1 MPTPKKTYWGLTAHQ
16 LKARRFCAAC
26 GELKVHD
33 AYTTNRVIRCRPCA
47 QANHPVKDEYKRL
60 ERKRQNVIK
69 TNKER
74 ADSVKNAQK
83 ANVKKAK
90 DKKNWAISADKR
102 EDIHSADNTNTVL
115 QQKRAKNTLRPVPGK
130 TASANVVQRELA
142 NRQLAKRKLIYFI
155 LRTFPEYEA
164 GWVHNLICTKL
175 EKFSADVIAKKAPR
189 LMIFVPPRH
198 GKSEIASKNFPAW
211 HLGHAPHHEIIAAS
225 YGVSLPMGFSRK
237 IKEMIK
243 TPAYQGVFPKTLMH
257 PDAQATE
264 GWLTTKGG
272 GYVPAGVGGSITG
285 KGAHVLIID
294 DPVKDADEAD
304 SETIRERNWDWYGST
319 ARTRLAPGGGI
330 LVIQTRWHDDD
341 LSGKLIH
348 QMTED
353 LREIEEELQEAREAG
368 ADEKTLARI
377 EAKKDEVE
385 QWEIINLPALA
396 EQEEYFDPVSGKI
409 VHSRDNDSCRFLRHQ
424 GDALHPAR
432 FDELSL
438 RKMRRTMAKRHWSA
452 LMQQNPVPDDG
463 DIFTKDS
470 FRMMP
475 VRPRLSNHHV
485 YIAWDLAIG
494 QKQQNDWTV
503 GLVGALDENGFLII
517 YDMIR
522 VKTNELAKLIFDTSL
537 LYRHN
542 LQQMGLERGQIQM
555 SIMPSLERLFDD
567 NSKANGGF
575 YPSFNEDLKPIT
587 DKVARA
593 RVAQGMAQHGKIL
606 LPQDQPW
613 VETFL
618 AELLRFPNGL
628 HDDIVDALSWLCRMV
643 EGVAPPQPKR
653 PEPKIDSWKDKLRR
667 QQLGLRT
674 GGAMSA

>member
-1 MPTPKKTYWGLTAHQ
+1 MPTKTPKISKEFGVPISVLRTGQ
-16 LKARRFCAAC
+16 FCAAC
-26 GELKVHD
+26 GELK
-33 AYTTNRVIRCRPCA
+33 AKNAFSSSSTKRCKLCA
-47 QANHPVKDEYKRL
+47 SEKKPIDSKFVNL
-60 ERKRQNVIK
+60 ERKRVHYLKGPVAQRK
-69 TNKER
+69 AASK
-74 ADSVKNAQK
+74 KGNAKIVEQH
-83 ANVKKAK
+83 KKRRE
-90 DKKNWAISADKR
+90 DEKNWAQTDGEVYVPKAVQQQRARSAK
-102 EDIHSADNTNTVL
+102 E
-115 QQKRAKNTLRPVPGK
+115 PVVGQ
-130 TASANVVQRELA
+130 TASADVIKQELA
-142 NRQLAKRKLIYFI
+142 NRVLSRKKLIYFI
-155 LRTFPEYEA
+155 LRMFPEYEA

-175 EKFSADVIAKKAPR
+175 EKFSQDVLDKKSPR
-189 LMIFVPPRH
+189 LMLFVPPRH
-198 GKSEIASKNFPAW
+198 GKSEIASKMFPAW
-211 HLGHAPHHEIIAAS
+211 HLGHAPKHEIIAAS

-237 IKEMIK
+237 IKEMLK
-243 TPAYQGVFPKTLMH
+243 TPAYNNVFTGTMLHK
-257 PDAQATE
+257 DSQATE

-348 QMTED
+348 QMRED
-353 LREIEEELQEAREAG
+353 LNEVEEELQEARAQG
-368 ADEKTLARI
+368 ADEKTLAKI
-377 EAKKDEVE
+377 EAKREEVE
-385 QWEIINLPALA
+385 QWDIISLPALA
-396 EQEEYFDPVSGKI
+396 ESEEWFDPYTGQI
-409 VHSRDNDSCRFLRHQ
+409 VHEKRNDDCRFLRHTE
-424 GDALHPAR
+424 DALHPAR

-470 FRMMP
+470 FRTLAH
-475 VRPRLSNHHV
+475 RPRLTNHHV

-503 GLVGALDENGFLII
+503 GLVGALDQNGFLIV

-522 VKTNELAKLIFDTSL
+522 VKTNELAKLIFDTSV
-537 LYRHN
+537 LYKEH
-542 LQQMGLERGQIQM
+542 LQQLGLERGQIQM
-555 SIMPSLERLFDD
+555 SVMPSLLRLFDE
-567 NSKANGGF
+567 NKF
-575 YPSFNEDLKPIT
+575 YPSFNEELKPVT

-643 EGVAPPQPKR
+643 EGVPPPRAKGQK
-653 PEPKIDSWKDKLRR
+653 KKLKSWKDKISQYVTDDARS
-667 QQLGLRT
+667 